1 MQIVMTLRGC
11 ISFLG
16 LAYAAALGDAQALA
30 LSEVE
35 RAEICASAATR
46 YREIF
51 GHTARD
57 EPFTVVMMF
66 KDNFCPQSITV
77 TQGTK
82 VRWVNVD
89 KRTSHSVW
97 FKEAG
102 KPESDRVFAEEVVD
116 LTIDWPPG
124 EYPYLCGPHWEK
136 EGMVGRLT
144 VTGGK

>member
-1 MQIVMTLRGC
+1 MTLLRGC
-11 ISFLG
+11 ISALG
-16 LAYAAALGDAQALA
+16 LACAAAVSGAHALV
-30 LSEVE
+30 LSEAD
-35 RAEICASAATR
+35 RGEICAEAANR
-46 YREIF
+46 YRDIF
-51 GHTARD
+51 GRAAQD
-57 EPFTVVMMF
+57 EPFAVVMMF

-77 TQGTK
+77 TQGSK

-97 FKEAG
+97 FKDAG

-116 LTIDWPPG
+116 LTVDWPPG

-144 VTGGK
+144 VTGR